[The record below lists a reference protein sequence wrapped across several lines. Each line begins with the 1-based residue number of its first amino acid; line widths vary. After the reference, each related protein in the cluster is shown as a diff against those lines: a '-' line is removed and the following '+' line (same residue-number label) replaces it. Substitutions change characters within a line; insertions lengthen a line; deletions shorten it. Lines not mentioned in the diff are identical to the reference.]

1 MEPEQIGPLLATI
14 IVSILPFLDYQESSV
29 VRMLNHLLVENKTAV
44 ADFLPTITF
53 LPNIPVLEQING
65 HIRAYVSFQK
75 YDVLNFF
82 YFEI

>member
-1 MEPEQIGPLLATI
+1 MEPKQIGPLLATI
-14 IVSILPFLDYQESSV
+14 VVSILPFLDYEESTV

-53 LPNIPVLEQING
+53 LPNKPVLQKIND

-75 YDVLNFF
+75 
-82 YFEI
+82 